1 MARKTLALDGVELA
15 YDDVGEGSPPLL
27 LLHGYTGAASDFA
40 EVIPPLAAS
49 RRVVAYDQRGH
60 GDSTNTGDARSYT
73 FDQLTDDLASV
84 VDALDLAPFDLL
96 GHSMG
101 GVIAMRYVLEYPEK
115 VRSLVLMDTAAA
127 PAGAVPKEIREGLIN
142 LAREQGMP
150 GVFNV
155 IRGFLTNAGVDEQVI
170 ARTER
175 KFNRM
180 DPEAFAALAEALD
193 TYASM
198 IERLPEISCP
208 TLVMVGELDA
218 GLRAS
223 ADVLALSI
231 EDAELVVIEG
241 AGHSPQEDRPDE
253 WVAAVQ
259 AHLARL

>member
-1 MARKTLALDGVELA
+1 MARKQLTLDGVDLA
-15 YDDVGEGSPPLL
+15 YDDSGEGMPPLL

-40 EVIPPLAAS
+40 DVIPPLAAS

-60 GDSTNTGDARSYT
+60 GDSTNTGNARTYT
-73 FDQLTDDLASV
+73 FDQLTDDLTAF
-84 VDALDLAPFDLL
+84 VDALDLAPVDLL

-101 GVIAMRYVLEYPEK
+101 GVIAMRYVLAHPER

-127 PAGAVPKEIREGLIN
+127 PAGAMPKEIRDGLID
-142 LAREQGMP
+142 LAHEQGMP
-150 GVFNV
+150 AVFNV
-155 IRGFLTNAGVDEQVI
+155 IRGFLTNAGMAEDVI
-170 ARTER
+170 ERMER

-180 DPEAFAALAEALD
+180 DPEAFGALAEGLE
-193 TYASM
+193 TYASL

-231 EDAELVVIEG
+231 EGADLVVIEG
-241 AGHSPQEDRPDE
+241 AGHSPQEDRPDA
-253 WVAAVQ
+253 WIAAVE
-259 AHLARL
+259 AHLARR